1 MLETLGAAALQEGH
15 SFPKKKITTTLFL
28 ESERFTV
35 LLSSE
40 LSEKSGALDDV
51 PGSGVGV
58 GDVEELESS
67 PEQELKSSIA
77 ILKKAIIVMLF
88 IN

>member
-58 GDVEELESS
+58 ALESS

-77 ILKKAIIVMLF
+77 ILKKVIIAMLF